1 MFSTQTYE
9 NWKAVIGPKVQGAM
23 NLHSVL
29 ADSPLDFFI
38 TTSSVSGTLGTPGQ
52 SNYAAANSYLDAL
65 ARHRTAITGAA
76 ATSVVLPMILGV
88 GVVAENTE
96 IEEALRRKGIYGIDE
111 EQLLETFEAA
121 ITAPALLDHVVAGL
135 DPAKL
140 DSAIQ
145 EAGDTVDVFWAEDA
159 RFSHVV
165 VAMDAARQSG
175 DAADGGSQGIL
186 AAVRAAESPA
196 AAAALVV
203 EHFIEKLARMLLL
216 ARDEFDAQARSIAS
230 YGIDSMIGAELR
242 NWIFK
247 EYRIDI
253 PFQQLLAPTLTI
265 AKFAI
270 QACESVGISA
280 A

>member
-1 MFSTQTYE
+1 MFRTQTYS
-9 NWKAVIGPKVQGAM
+9 NFKAVIGPKVLGAR

-29 ADSPLDFFI
+29 ADTQLDFFL

-65 ARHRTAITGAA
+65 ARHRVAAGAA
-76 ATSVVLPMILGV
+76 ATSVILPMILGV

-121 ITAPALLDHVVAGL
+121 IAVAPATLDHVVAGL

-140 DSAIQ
+140 EKAI
-145 EAGDTVDVFWAEDA
+145 EDVDPADVFWLEDV
-159 RFSHVV
+159 RFGHVV
-165 VAMDAARQSG
+165 AAMDAARRG
-175 DAADGGSQGIL
+175 NDAAGGNQSIL
-186 AAVRAAESPA
+186 AAIRGAESPA
-196 AAAALVV
+196 AAVAVV
-203 EHFIEKLARMLLL
+203 TEHFVEKLARMLLL
-216 ARDEFDAQARSIAS
+216 PREEFDPQLKSIAW
-230 YGIDSMIGAELR
+230 YGIDSMIGADLR

-265 AKFAI
+265 SKFAT
-270 QACESVGISA
+270 QACESVGVTA
-280 A
+280 